1 MKNGA
6 HCKATIE
13 TASFLCWNGLQKIK
27 KFNYLNKQNL
37 LNYVFVRHL
46 QLICLTGNEINID
59 IKQTLSSFLM
69 TMKQTKTMIN
79 KRSFIDSSQSQYS
92 WQKTKLIF

>member
-1 MKNGA
+1 M
-6 HCKATIE
+6 
-13 TASFLCWNGLQKIK
+13 
-27 KFNYLNKQNL
+27 
-37 LNYVFVRHL
+37 RHL

-69 TMKQTKTMIN
+69 AMKQTKTMIN

-92 WQKTKLIF
+92 WQKNQINFLAFALKLKTVYVINKISSW